1 MPESAKLGK
10 SNKVRQS
17 NLHFSKDSV
26 VPEVRSETRDGRC
39 RPAGKPGIGGIWAPS
54 ELSTFIKESYPWEI
68 AQFRGCQTKEIDLMT
83 DMMNSMGGMGLVWI
97 LVVVVLVLGVAALV
111 KYLKK

>member
-1 MPESAKLGK
+1 MLPGSAQSAGSAKWSFAPERASLAQGGDMKGMPMGKSQDMSTMKGMPESAKLGK

-26 VPEVRSETRDGRC
+26 VPEGRSETRDGRC

-54 ELSTFIKESYPWEI
+54 ELSTFIKESYP
-68 AQFRGCQTKEIDLMT
+68 
-83 DMMNSMGGMGLVWI
+83 
-97 LVVVVLVLGVAALV
+97 
-111 KYLKK
+111 